1 MDGFVESIKQYPGQQ
16 QVDRSVNVKVP
27 GKHFPQLQASEQAA
41 MYWGTAVEFRDRQKF
56 PRHAKMQRRG
66 GRSTQAPE
74 SGSSAIPTPSTTR
87 TTKASGQRWHCGID
101 GAMRPSRMTLWPE
114 AETQYLDELPDAKA
128 AAAPTKAAGLNR
140 RRRSPQLS
148 STLMS
153 WPLARAAGVLLV
165 FTFTLSSRRGPHCP
179 LPLLSVSCAA
189 LHSN

>member
-1 MDGFVESIKQYPGQQ
+1 
-16 QVDRSVNVKVP
+16 
-27 GKHFPQLQASEQAA
+27 
-41 MYWGTAVEFRDRQKF
+41 MYWGTAVEFRERQKF
-56 PRHAKMQRRG
+56 PRHAKAWG
-66 GRSTQAPE
+66 GEHTGPGIRFICDSDAVDDPDNK
-74 SGSSAIPTPSTTR
+74 GFWTTL
-87 TTKASGQRWHCGID
+87 ALWNRWRHETFKD
-101 GAMRPSRMTLWPE
+101 DPE